1 MRCAA
6 CCALLNDVPIVRRRP
21 AAPHPLAC
29 CAGALLLAACT
40 AHATTAAPAS
50 NPASN
55 HTPALLQPAQV
66 VYAAGDIARCRH
78 PDPRWSGA
86 ADTAAVVAAGLA
98 ADPNA
103 VVLTL
108 GDHTYPVG
116 AAAEFANCYGP
127 TWGRFKDRTWPSPG
141 NHEYYT
147 KGALPYFA
155 YFGERAGRGYYS
167 LRLGDWRIISLD
179 SNLAAGP
186 HAAQLAWLKEEL
198 ARSAVTDAVP
208 EIKPCT
214 LAFWHHPL
222 YSSGGHGSVPKM
234 RDAWALLHA
243 AGAELVLSGHDHDYE
258 RFAPQDAHGRLDS
271 TGGVRQFVVGTG
283 GAFAT
288 PFLFPVKHSQAR
300 DASRNAVL
308 RLRLSPGAYDWELLE
323 ATPPT
328 LPNASPPDR
337 GSGRCH

>member
-6 CCALLNDVPIVRRRP
+6 CCALSSDARVVP
-21 AAPHPLAC
+21 APKRESAWR
-29 CAGALLLAACT
+29 AGALLLAAS
-40 AHATTAAPAS
+40 ALHGAAAAVPGAAPGAE
-50 NPASN
+50 AI
-55 HTPALLQPAQV
+55 TV
-66 VYAAGDIARCRH
+66 FAAGDIARCRH

-98 ADPNA
+98 QDPAA

-108 GDHTYPVG
+108 GDHTYPRG
-116 AAAEFANCYGP
+116 TGAEFADCYDP

-147 KGALPYFA
+147 KGAAPYFA

-167 LRLGDWRIISLD
+167 LKLGHWLVISLD
-179 SNLAAGP
+179 SNLPPAP

-198 ARSAVTDAVP
+198 ARHAAPGPETASATPV
-208 EIKPCT
+208 KPCT

-234 RDAWALLHA
+234 KDAWELLHA

-258 RFAPQDAHGRLDS
+258 RFAPQDAHGRLD
-271 TGGVRQFVVGTG
+271 TAGGLRQFVVGTG
-283 GAFAT
+283 GAYAT
-288 PFLFPVKHSQAR
+288 PFLRIRANSEAR

-308 RLRLSPGAYDWELLE
+308 RLRLYAGGYDWELLE
-323 ATPPT
+323 ATPPS

-337 GSGRCH
+337 GSSRCH

>member
-1 MRCAA
+1 
-6 CCALLNDVPIVRRRP
+6 VRRRP
-21 AAPHPLAC
+21 PPPRLLAC
-29 CAGALLLAACT
+29 CAGALLLAAC
-40 AHATTAAPAS
+40 AS
-50 NPASN
+50 STL
-55 HTPALLQPAQV
+55 TPARSPTFTPDPLQPAQV

-86 ADTAAVVAAGLA
+86 FDTAAVVAAGLA

-108 GDHTYPVG
+108 GDHTYPIG
-116 AAAEFANCYGP
+116 TAAEFANCYGP

-167 LRLGDWRIISLD
+167 LRLGAWRIISLD
-179 SNLAAGP
+179 SNLGPGP

-198 ARSAVTDAVP
+198 GRAAESDATP
-208 EIKPCT
+208 DAGPGTKSCT

-222 YSSGGHGSVPKM
+222 YSSGGHGSKPKM
-234 RDAWALLHA
+234 KDAWELLHA

-258 RFAPQDAHGRLDS
+258 RFAPQDAHGRLDAA
-271 TGGVRQFVVGTG
+271 GIRQFVVGTG
-283 GAFAT
+283 GAYAT
-288 PFLFPVKHSQAR
+288 PFLRRVPHSEAR

-308 RLRLSPGAYDWELLE
+308 RLRLYAGGYDWELLE

-337 GSGRCH
+337 GSAVCH